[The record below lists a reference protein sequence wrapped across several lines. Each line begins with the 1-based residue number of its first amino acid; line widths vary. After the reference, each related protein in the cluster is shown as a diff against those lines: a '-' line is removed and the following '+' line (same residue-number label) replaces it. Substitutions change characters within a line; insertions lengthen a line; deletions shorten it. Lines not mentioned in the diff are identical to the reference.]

1 MENFRIAVKAFIL
14 KNNKVLLL
22 KRRSN
27 DVHKPGTWDI
37 PGGRLEMGENPYD
50 GLQREVNEETGLK
63 VEIAMPLDI
72 HHFVRDDGQKITML
86 IFLCKPLS
94 NDIELSEEHE
104 ESSWIDVA
112 EEKENIPEWLIPTM
126 KNLEKV
132 KTELI

>member
-22 KRRSN
+22 KRRSS

-50 GLQREVNEETGLK
+50 GLQREVSEETGLN
-63 VEIAMPLDI
+63 VEIVMPLDV

-94 NDIELSEEHE
+94 NDIKLSEEHE
-104 ESSWIDVA
+104 ESSWVDLG
-112 EEKENIPEWLIPTM
+112 EKENIPGWLTPTT

-132 KTELI
+132 KTELL